1 MDDMLSAI
9 RKELVLRRDY
19 LKGEEVSTIYFGGG
33 TPSLLTGKQIEGFLN
48 DIHRNFNVAPQAEI
62 TLEANP
68 DDLSDERLLEFKQA
82 GVNRL
87 SIGIQS
93 FFDEHLRY
101 MNRVHSGKEAYERLQ
116 KALEWFD
123 LITIDLIYG
132 IPGLTDE
139 QWKQNIKMALGTGI
153 KHFSSYALTV
163 EPGTALAGMIRK
175 KLSPDVDDV
184 QTSAQFEMLM
194 QAANEFGFEH
204 YEISNFARDNMY
216 SKHNT
221 SYWQGKK
228 YLGVGP
234 SAHSFNQ
241 TSRQWNVSNN
251 PVYLRELNKGVVPF
265 DIEQLSIRDRFNE
278 YLLTGLRT
286 IWGIDIE
293 KVEEE
298 FGTDVYGELKEGSKQ
313 FIQSGWMEQSDK
325 IYRLTRKGRFF
336 ADRIASELFIV

>member
-163 EPGTALAGMIRK
+163 EPRTALAGMIRK

-194 QAANEFGFEH
+194 QAADEFGFEH

-251 PVYLRELNKGVVPF
+251 PVYLRELNKGIVPF
-265 DIEQLSIRDRFNE
+265 DIEQLSVRDRFNE

-298 FGTDVYGELKEGSKQ
+298 FGTDVCGELKEGSKQ

-325 IYRLTRKGRFF
+325 TYRLTRKGRFF